1 LSGGD
6 QCIFVFIAMSSE
18 LYLEYLRSLSVDDN
32 PYFNFYKRTTG
43 KGSIGGIYR
52 NEPDFQQGYGV
63 TVRRSKMRKR
73 SQLGGGIGSWF
84 SNLFRMAQPYLKS
97 GLKTVL
103 NVGSN
108 IARDVIDG
116 ENVKSAFKKRVK
128 AMVSAALPPQ
138 LSNIVNKT
146 IGSGKSCGSKRKS
159 VAANKRCGV
168 KKSAKRRKLKTFP
181 GLNLIP

>member
-1 LSGGD
+1 
-6 QCIFVFIAMSSE
+6 MSSE
-18 LYLEYLRSLSVDDN
+18 MYLDFLRTVAVDDN
-32 PYFNFYKRTTG
+32 PYYKYYKRTMG
-43 KGSIGGIYR
+43 KGSIGSVYR

-63 TVRRSKMRKR
+63 TMRRSKGRR
-73 SQLGGGIGSWF
+73 RGQLGGGIGSWF
-84 SNLFRMAQPYLKS
+84 SNLFRLAQPYLKT

-128 AMVSAALPPQ
+128 EKVSTVLPPQ

-146 IGSGKSCGSKRKS
+146 IGSGNRVSSKRKS
-159 VAANKRCGV
+159 VEHCAKT
-168 KKSAKRRKLKTFP
+168 KKKKKCVTKRRKLTFT

>member
-1 LSGGD
+1 
-6 QCIFVFIAMSSE
+6 MSSE

-32 PYFNFYKRTTG
+32 PYFNFYKSTTG

-52 NEPDFQQGYGV
+52 NEPDFQRGYGV
-63 TVRRSKMRKR
+63 TVRRLKLRKR
-73 SQLGGGIGSWF
+73 SQLGSGIGSWF

-128 AMVSAALPPQ
+128 EKVSATLPPQ

-159 VAANKRCGV
+159 VAANKHSA
-168 KKSAKRRKLKTFP
+168 KKSAVSKRRKLKTFP